1 MKKGILERLAEGVVL
16 GDGGYVLEL
25 EKRGYVI
32 AGPFT
37 PEVVLD
43 HPEAVKQMH
52 REFIRSGSEVI
63 QAFAFYASR
72 EKLANVG
79 YGEKVLDLNRQ
90 AVKIARE
97 VAGDDVLVAGNLST
111 TWSFKQGD
119 ADSREIARRQFEE
132 QLRVQVD
139 EGVDFIIGELFFD
152 LEEALIALDVAKAT
166 GLPVMMTMAYFKDKY
181 SREGKD
187 PAECAIA
194 LSQNG
199 CDIVGINCGRGPNQM
214 LPSGQGDAGSHRRL
228 CRNPG
233 HRLRDHRRGALLRR
247 PPRLPRRHG
256 ALPGRPLRHGR
267 LRPARQGHGHQLHR
281 WVLRLGGRAHQ
292 GDGSGAWASLSKR
305 ERSGPPTTPA
315 PCPPRRSGGITGWS
329 RGIGSKAQ
337 PAPASRTRPD
347 PPSHGALRRRLPA
360 GTSGSL
366 CPGSRHWRTRLATFK
381 KSARFPV
388 EAPISVTCSVNN
400 AAYPQ

>member
-1 MKKGILERLAEGVVL
+1 MKKGILDRLAEGVVL

-152 LEEALIALDVAKAT
+152 LEETLIALDVAKAT

-194 LSQNG
+194 LRQNG
-199 CDIVGINCGRGPNQM
+199 CDIVGINCGRGAQPDA
-214 LPSGQGDAGSHRRL
+214 PSRQGDAG
-228 CRNPG
+228 
-233 HRLRDHRRGALLRR
+233 
-247 PPRLPRRHG
+247 RH
-256 ALPGRPLRHGR
+256 
-267 LRPARQGHGHQLHR
+267 
-281 WVLRLGGRAHQ
+281 
-292 GDGSGAWASLSKR
+292 
-305 ERSGPPTTPA
+305 
-315 PCPPRRSGGITGWS
+315 
-329 RGIGSKAQ
+329 
-337 PAPASRTRPD
+337 
-347 PPSHGALRRRLPA
+347 
-360 GTSGSL
+360 
-366 CPGSRHWRTRLATFK
+366 
-381 KSARFPV
+381 
-388 EAPISVTCSVNN
+388 
-400 AAYPQ
+400 

>member
-1 MKKGILERLAEGVVL
+1 MKKGILDRLAEGVVL

-119 ADSREIARRQFEE
+119 ADSRQIARRQFEE

-152 LEEALIALDVAKAT
+152 LEETLIALDVAKAT
-166 GLPVMMTMAYFKDKY
+166 GLPVMMTMSYFKDRY

-214 LPSGQGDAGSHRRL
+214 LPLVKEMRDAIDGYVAIQATAYATTDEYPSAAASPASPTAWSPTRSTASSWPTMPSAPRTWASTTSAGAAARWPCTSGRWLGS
-228 CRNPG
+228 
-233 HRLRDHRRGALLRR
+233 
-247 PPRLPRRHG
+247 
-256 ALPGRPLRHGR
+256 
-267 LRPARQGHGHQLHR
+267 
-281 WVLRLGGRAHQ
+281 
-292 GDGSGAWASLSKR
+292 WASLSRK
-305 ERSGPPTTPA
+305 EKSGPPTTPA
-315 PCPPRRSGGITGWS
+315 PCPPPKSGGTTGWS
-329 RGIGSKAQ
+329 RG
-337 PAPASRTRPD
+337 
-347 PPSHGALRRRLPA
+347 
-360 GTSGSL
+360 SGS
-366 CPGSRHWRTRLATFK
+366 S
-381 KSARFPV
+381 
-388 EAPISVTCSVNN
+388 
-400 AAYPQ
+400 Q

>member
-1 MKKGILERLAEGVVL
+1 MTKGILERLAEGVVF

-119 ADSREIARRQFEE
+119 ADSREIA
-132 QLRVQVD
+132 
-139 EGVDFIIGELFFD
+139 
-152 LEEALIALDVAKAT
+152 
-166 GLPVMMTMAYFKDKY
+166 
-181 SREGKD
+181 
-187 PAECAIA
+187 
-194 LSQNG
+194 
-199 CDIVGINCGRGPNQM
+199 
-214 LPSGQGDAGSHRRL
+214 
-228 CRNPG
+228 
-233 HRLRDHRRGALLRR
+233 
-247 PPRLPRRHG
+247 
-256 ALPGRPLRHGR
+256 
-267 LRPARQGHGHQLHR
+267 
-281 WVLRLGGRAHQ
+281 
-292 GDGSGAWASLSKR
+292 
-305 ERSGPPTTPA
+305 
-315 PCPPRRSGGITGWS
+315 
-329 RGIGSKAQ
+329 
-337 PAPASRTRPD
+337 
-347 PPSHGALRRRLPA
+347 
-360 GTSGSL
+360 
-366 CPGSRHWRTRLATFK
+366 
-381 KSARFPV
+381 
-388 EAPISVTCSVNN
+388 
-400 AAYPQ
+400 

>member
-119 ADSREIARRQFEE
+119 ADSRQIARRQFEE

-139 EGVDFIIGELFFD
+139 EGVDFIIAELFFD
-152 LEEALIALDVAKAT
+152 LEEALIAVDVAKAT
-166 GLPVMMTMAYFKDKY
+166 GLPVMLTMAYFKDKY

-214 LPSGQGDAGSHRRL
+214 LPLVKEMRDAIDGYVAIQATAYATTDEVPF
-228 CRNPG
+228 CG
-233 HRLRDHRRGALLRR
+233 G
-247 PPRLPRRHG
+247 
-256 ALPGRPLRHGR
+256 LPGFPDGMEPYQVDRFVMADYAQRAKDMGINYIGGCCGSVAVHIREMARVLGKPVQERKVWSADYASPMSATEEWRDYR
-267 LRPARQGHGHQLHR
+267 LESGE
-281 WVLRLGGRAHQ
+281 RL
-292 GDGSGAWASLSKR
+292 
-305 ERSGPPTTPA
+305 
-315 PCPPRRSGGITGWS
+315 
-329 RGIGSKAQ
+329 
-337 PAPASRTRPD
+337 
-347 PPSHGALRRRLPA
+347 
-360 GTSGSL
+360 
-366 CPGSRHWRTRLATFK
+366 
-381 KSARFPV
+381 
-388 EAPISVTCSVNN
+388 
-400 AAYPQ
+400 

>member
-1 MKKGILERLAEGVVL
+1 MKRLAEGVVL

-97 VAGDDVLVAGNLST
+97 VAEDDVLVAGNLST
-111 TWSFKQGD
+111 TWSYKQGD

-187 PAECAIA
+187 PTECAIA

-199 CDIVGINCGRGPNQM
+199 SDIVGINCGRGPNQM
-214 LPSGQGDAGSHRRL
+214 LPLVKEMRDAIDGYVAIQATAYATTDEVPF
-228 CRNPG
+228 CG
-233 HRLRDHRRGALLRR
+233 G
-247 PPRLPRRHG
+247 
-256 ALPGRPLRHGR
+256 LPGFPDGMEPFQVDRFVMADYAQRAKDMGVNYIR
-267 LRPARQGHGHQLHR
+267 R
-281 WVLRLGGRAHQ
+281 VLRLGCGAHQ
-292 GDGSGAWASLSKR
+292 GNGPGLGQARPREKSLDR
-305 ERSGPPTTPA
+305 RLRQPHVRHRGVEGLQARVGGP
-315 PCPPRRSGGITGWS
+315 
-329 RGIGSKAQ
+329 
-337 PAPASRTRPD
+337 
-347 PPSHGALRRRLPA
+347 ALRHHQHQLPKHVPTLHRTVRLSCVFQW
-360 GTSGSL
+360 GKSGSR
-366 CPGSRHWRTRLATFK
+366 CP
-381 KSARFPV
+381 
-388 EAPISVTCSVNN
+388 
-400 AAYPQ
+400 

>member
-1 MKKGILERLAEGVVL
+1 MKKGILDRLAEGVVL

-152 LEEALIALDVAKAT
+152 LEETLIALDVAKAT
-166 GLPVMMTMAYFKDKY
+166 GLPVMMTMSYFKDRY

-214 LPSGQGDAGSHRRL
+214 LPLVKEMRDAIDGYVAIQATAYATTDEVPFCGGL
-228 CRNPG
+228 PG
-233 HRLRDHRRGALLRR
+233 F
-247 PPRLPRRHG
+247 PRRHG

-281 WVLRLGGRAHQ
+281 RVLRLGGRAHQ
-292 GDGSGAWASLSKR
+292 GDGPGPGQACSGKKSLV
-305 ERSGPPTTPA
+305 
-315 PCPPRRSGGITGWS
+315 RRL
-329 RGIGSKAQ
+329 RQ
-337 PAPASRTRPD
+337 PHVR
-347 PPSHGALRRRLPA
+347 HRRVEGLPA
-360 GTSGSL
+360 GVGGAAL
-366 CPGSRHWRTRLATFK
+366 GGQGRYRRQHELA
-381 KSARFPV
+381 
-388 EAPISVTCSVNN
+388 IC
-400 AAYPQ
+400 

>member
-97 VAGDDVLVAGNLST
+97 VAGNDVLVAGNLST

-119 ADSREIARRQFEE
+119 ADSRQIARRQFEE

-152 LEEALIALDVAKAT
+152 LEETLIALDVAKAT
-166 GLPVMMTMAYFKDKY
+166 GLPVMMTMSYFKDRY

-194 LSQNG
+194 PSQNG

-214 LPSGQGDAGSHRRL
+214 LPLVKEMRDAIDGYVAIQATAYATTDEVPFCGGL
-228 CRNPG
+228 PG
-233 HRLRDHRRGALLRR
+233 FPG
-247 PPRLPRRHG
+247 RHG
-256 ALPGRPLRHGR
+256 ALPGRPIRHGR
-267 LRPARQGHGHQLHR
+267 LCPARQGHGHQLHR
-281 WVLRLGGRAHQ
+281 RVLRLGGRAHP
-292 GDGSGAWASLSKR
+292 GDGPGLGQASAGKKGL
-305 ERSGPPTTPA
+305 G
-315 PCPPRRSGGITGWS
+315 RRLRQPHVRH
-329 RGIGSKAQ
+329 RGVE
-337 PAPASRTRPD
+337 
-347 PPSHGALRRRLPA
+347 RLPA
-360 GTSGSL
+360 GVGGAAL
-366 CPGSRHWRTRLATFK
+366 GGQRRYGV
-381 KSARFPV
+381 ARR
-388 EAPISVTCSVNN
+388 
-400 AAYPQ
+400 

>member
-152 LEEALIALDVAKAT
+152 LEETLIALDVAKAT
-166 GLPVMMTMAYFKDKY
+166 GLPVMMTMSYFKDRY

-214 LPSGQGDAGSHRRL
+214 LPLVKEMRDAIDGYVAIQATAYATTDEVPF
-228 CRNPG
+228 CG
-233 HRLRDHRRGALLRR
+233 G
-247 PPRLPRRHG
+247 
-256 ALPGRPLRHGR
+256 LPGFPDGMEPYQVDRFVMADYAQRAKDMGN
-267 LRPARQGHGHQLHR
+267 QLHR
-281 WVLRLGGRAHQ
+281 RVLRLGGRAHQ
-292 GDGSGAWASLSKR
+292 GDGPGPGQARPGKKSLVRRLRQPHVRHRRVEGLSAGVGGPAMIETLANWTTFLTPLLLLGASIVGSYGGFGKD
-305 ERSGPPTTPA
+305 ENPPIKWTSFMPF
-315 PCPPRRSGGITGWS
+315 C
-329 RGIGSKAQ
+329 
-337 PAPASRTRPD
+337 
-347 PPSHGALRRRLPA
+347 LRRTN
-360 GTSGSL
+360 G
-366 CPGSRHWRTRLATFK
+366 
-381 KSARFPV
+381 
-388 EAPISVTCSVNN
+388 
-400 AAYPQ
+400 